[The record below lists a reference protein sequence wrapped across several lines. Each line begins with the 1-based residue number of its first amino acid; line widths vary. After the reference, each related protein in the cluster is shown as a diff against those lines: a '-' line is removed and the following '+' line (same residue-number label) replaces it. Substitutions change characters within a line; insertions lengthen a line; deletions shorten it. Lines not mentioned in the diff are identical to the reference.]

1 MKPSVV
7 ITSIVLIATI
17 TVVPVSAV
25 AQSIRPFIKPEQ
37 HRIHYRDPA
46 CLPSVYVADTP
57 APPTVANPNTDLP
70 ERNMSLDEAL
80 RIALQNSEV
89 VRSLAGTLATSS
101 GRTIYDAAITN
112 TTIDD
117 ARATFD
123 PQLSVENSWN
133 QTEPPGAIVDPLD
146 PSRTIFRGT
155 KTQDH
160 RFGVDLSQ
168 TNMSGGT
175 ARYKF
180 NNTWSKFHPGIFP
193 LNAQNRYSNEVSYTQ
208 PLLNGAGVEVNR
220 VPIVLARINTER
232 SYFQFTDSVQE
243 LVRGVVAAYW
253 SLVFART
260 DEWARR
266 IQAEQTDTAV
276 DFAAKRL
283 KVGLADISQL
293 SQARSALARFEA
305 NLIAAEAN
313 VLQRESALQN
323 ILGIP
328 PTEQFKII
336 PTTPPTME
344 QIDFD
349 WNEVKQ
355 IAGVRRPDLIELKLV
370 LEADTQRLIAAR
382 NTAKPTLNAVGT
394 YRWNGL
400 EGEMPGGGRIATTGN
415 QFTDWTMGV
424 NFSVPLFLRQGRAGV
439 RSAELVI
446 ARDRANLQQGYH
458 NVNHRLALNFRNLD
472 QFYTQYLAFK
482 KLRAAARVNFEQ
494 QAATV
499 GKGEG
504 IIGNAIFLNVLEA
517 ITDWGNAVSQEA
529 SSLAQYNTELANL
542 ERETGTI
549 LETHSVFMFEDRFC
563 SIGPICY
570 LKKDEKPFPRDIRP
584 GPNANRYPDSGEPA
598 EKVFDLENYP
608 RSSDKPK
615 KKSKRE
621 ELGLPPL
628 PEPQSS
634 DDLDSNSSQGASAPK
649 KKSFFRRLSLGKF
662 FSRK

>member
-7 ITSIVLIATI
+7 IKAIVLIATI
-17 TVVPVSAV
+17 TVVPINAV

-57 APPTVANPNTDLP
+57 APPTVTNPNTNLP
-70 ERNMSLDEAL
+70 ERDLSLDEAI
-80 RIALQNSEV
+80 RIALSNSEV

-117 ARATFD
+117 ARSTFD

-133 QTEPPGAIVDPLD
+133 QTEPPGAIIDPLD
-146 PSRTIFRGT
+146 PSRAVFRGT

-160 RFGVDLSQ
+160 RFGIDLSQ

-193 LNAQNRYSNEVSYTQ
+193 LNPQNRYSNEVSYTQ
-208 PLLNGAGVEVNR
+208 PLLNGAGVEANR

-266 IQAEQTDTAV
+266 IQAEQTGEAV
-276 DFAAKRL
+276 DIGNARL
-283 KVGLADISQL
+283 RKGLADISEL
-293 SQARSALARFEA
+293 TQARSALARFEA

-313 VLQRESALQN
+313 VLQREAALQN
-323 ILGIP
+323 ILGNP

-344 QIDFD
+344 QVDFD

-400 EGEMPGGGRIATTGN
+400 EGEMPGGSRIATTGN
-415 QFTDWTMGV
+415 QFTDWSMGV
-424 NFSVPLFLRQGRAGV
+424 NFSVPLFLRQGRASV

-458 NVNHRLALNFRNLD
+458 NVNHRLALTFRNLD
-472 QFYTQYLAFK
+472 QFYSQYLAFK
-482 KLRAAARVNFEQ
+482 KLREAARVNLEQ
-494 QAATV
+494 QAAARES
-499 GKGEG
+499 GR
-504 IIGNAIFLNVLEA
+504 IIFLNVLEA
-517 ITDWGNAVSQEA
+517 ITEWGNAVSQEA

-598 EKVFDLENYP
+598 ENTFDLDNYP
-608 RSSDKPK
+608 RRDDLPR

-621 ELGLPPL
+621 ELDLPPL

-634 DDLDSNSSQGASAPK
+634 DDSENGSSQESSAP
-649 KKSFFRRLSLGKF
+649 KKSFFRRLSIGKF